1 MKPIPCEPNMTLT
14 FDRPA
19 PGDIIAIDT
28 GVGTAHVQITH
39 MREPYP
45 DVLRA
50 IRPAPA
56 VGTGPEEI
64 AKGKTA
70 FVAMVELARALA
82 DPSVETRIIGTATI
96 PLADRAFPLF
106 RLPVRNK
113 AGDVVY
119 WWTWNGEE
127 LALAPDAEKSDLPIR
142 EVLPLDNLRK
152 RLSKLT

>member
-1 MKPIPCEPNMTLT
+1 MTLA
-14 FDRPA
+14 FNRPA

-28 GVGTAHVQITH
+28 GVGIAHVQITH

-56 VGTGPEEI
+56 AGNGPEEI

-70 FVAMVELARALA
+70 FVAMVELANALT
-82 DPSVETRIIGTATI
+82 DPSIETRIIGHATI
-96 PLADRAFPLF
+96 PQADRAFPLF

-119 WWTWNGEE
+119 WWTWNGEA
-127 LALAPDAEKSDLPIR
+127 LALAPDAGKIDLPIR
-142 EVLPLDNLRK
+142 EVLPLNDLRK